1 MIISRFWIVPMR
13 SDEFY
18 IDEKN
23 HPEPVFSIVY
33 ESVDYNPIDPSI
45 FDVLSLFCLWFLI
58 NE

>member
-1 MIISRFWIVPMR
+1 MR

-45 FDVLSLFCLWFLI
+45 FDVLSLFCL
-58 NE
+58 